1 MRALPLCAVTLLL
14 LCLLLLCLPPSAQQM
29 PQGAPLPPVIG
40 PAPDIPPI
48 TNDVP
53 HRAAPRIDPS
63 VLQREAKELLDRSQS
78 VQPDIQALSRG
89 LLSKDLADR
98 LKRIEKLS
106 KQLRNEIAPLK

>member
-1 MRALPLCAVTLLL
+1 MRVLRLCTIPLLL
-14 LCLLLLCLPPSAQQM
+14 LCLTISAQQM

-53 HRAAPRIDPS
+53 RRATPRIDPS
-63 VLQREAKELLDRSQS
+63 ALQRESKELVDLSQS
-78 VQPDIQALSRG
+78 TQSDIEALRRG
-89 LLSKDLADR
+89 LLSKDLVDK

-106 KQLRNEIAPLK
+106 KQLRNEIAPLAK

>member
-1 MRALPLCAVTLLL
+1 MRTLPLCTI
-14 LCLLLLCLPPSAQQM
+14 CLLLFCLTISAQQM

-53 HRAAPRIDPS
+53 RRAAPRIDPLA
-63 VLQREAKELLDRSQS
+63 LQREAKELLDLSQS

-89 LLSKDLADR
+89 LLSKNLADR

-106 KQLRNEIAPLK
+106 KRLRNEIAPLAK